1 MTDASVRVH
10 PPESGDNGADLAEP
24 VRTVIAL
31 FDDAIDAEQA
41 LSALRRSEQPPA
53 QISVILRER
62 VSTPRDR
69 TNRETLLSR
78 VIAASALETVGGWL
92 QGLAS
97 LILPED
103 QASYLVAGPIGV
115 MLASI
120 REAQDSDDEDDPD
133 GHFKVTSRQLTRAL
147 TLFGFDLEEATYV
160 EHRVVAGSPLIAVTS
175 EQAPV
180 LRAAH
185 EIFSSATAVHIGLT
199 HTESSIQSIAA
210 RLLMTGPMGGGPVVI
225 TDAVAPLRS
234 LNEPEHYAQFDRSLR
249 DRSVVSK
256 LGKPIGK
263 VADVLYET
271 QVWEDTETD
280 AELRRTI
287 PRYIVVQTGSLPFA
301 RRLTAVPAELV
312 DSDQDPVLLRVTLA
326 ELRGAP
332 RYDKA
337 QPLSRQD
344 EMALRRY
351 FHVRNYWMSS
361 ENRSS
366 AEQVTDRRNGGS
378 RNHSGFQED

>member
-1 MTDASVRVH
+1 MNEYRTTI
-10 PPESGDNGADLAEP
+10 PTPGQGDNGSDAVEP
-24 VRTVIAL
+24 VRTIIAL
-31 FDDAIDAEQA
+31 FDDTIDAEHA
-41 LSALRRSEQPPA
+41 LGALRRSDQPPA

-62 VSTPRDR
+62 VNEPHTRS
-69 TNRETLLSR
+69 NRETLLSR

-103 QASYLVAGPIGV
+103 RASYLVAGPIGV

-120 REAQDSDDEDDPD
+120 REAHDSDDDDEVD
-133 GHFKVTSRQLTRAL
+133 THFKVTNRQLTRAL
-147 TLFGFDLEEATYV
+147 TLFGFDLDEATYV

-185 EIFSSATAVHIGLT
+185 DIFASNTAVHIGLT
-199 HTESSIQSIAA
+199 HTDSSIQSIAA
-210 RLLMTGPMGGGPVVI
+210 RLLMTGPLGGGPVVI

-234 LNEPEHYAQFDRSLR
+234 LNEPDYYAHFDRTIR
-249 DRSVVSK
+249 NRPVVSK
-256 LGKPIGK
+256 LGRTVGK
-263 VADVLYET
+263 VVDVLYET
-271 QVWEDTETD
+271 QVWEDPD
-280 AELRRTI
+280 SDSELRRTI
-287 PRYIVVQTGSLPFA
+287 PRYIVIQTGKLLQFR
-301 RRLTAVPAELV
+301 RRLTAIPAELV
-312 DSDQDPVLLRVTLA
+312 DADQDPVLLRITIP

-332 RYDKA
+332 RYDTS

-351 FHVRNYWMSS
+351 FHVRNYWMTS
-361 ENRSS
+361 
-366 AEQVTDRRNGGS
+366 TS
-378 RNHSGFQED
+378 RNNGDKTGGIDH

>member
-1 MTDASVRVH
+1 MTDHLFSRQ
-10 PPESGDNGADLAEP
+10 PLLDQSQNGSSQQQP

-31 FDDAIDAEQA
+31 FDDAIDAEHA
-41 LSALRRSEQPPA
+41 LNALRRSDQPSA

-62 VSTPRDR
+62 VIESRAASR
-69 TNRETLLSR
+69 RETLLSR
-78 VIAASALETVGGWL
+78 VVASSALEAVGGWL

-103 QASYLVAGPIGV
+103 RASYLVAGPIGV

-120 REAQDSDDEDDPD
+120 REATDGSDNDVDEQLQ
-133 GHFKVTSRQLTRAL
+133 VTNRQLTRAL

-185 EIFSSATAVHIGLT
+185 EIFALNTAVYIGLT

-210 RLLMTGPMGGGPVVI
+210 RLLMTGPLGGGPVVI

-234 LNEPEHYAQFDRSLR
+234 LSEPDYYAQFDRSIR
-249 DRSVVSK
+249 NRTVVSK
-256 LGKPIGK
+256 LGRTIGK
-263 VADVLYET
+263 VVDVLYET
-271 QVWEDTETD
+271 QVWEDPESD
-280 AELRRTI
+280 DELRRTI
-287 PRYIVVQTGSLPFA
+287 PRYIIVESGKLPFG
-301 RRLTAVPAELV
+301 RRLTAVPSELV
-312 DSDQDPVLLRVTLA
+312 DDEQDPVLLRITLS

-332 RYDKA
+332 RYDTS

-351 FHVRNYWMSS
+351 FHVRNYWMTSGLNQNGAHK
-361 ENRSS
+361 ERST
-366 AEQVTDRRNGGS
+366 A
-378 RNHSGFQED
+378 

>member
-1 MTDASVRVH
+1 MTEAGTRVH
-10 PPESGDNGADLAEP
+10 QPEYGNDGAEPVEP
-24 VRTVIAL
+24 VRTIIAL
-31 FDDAIDAEQA
+31 FDDTIDAEHA
-41 LSALRRSEQPPA
+41 LSALRRSEQPSA

-62 VSTPRDR
+62 VNEPHSRS
-69 TNRETLLSR
+69 NRETLLSR

-103 QASYLVAGPIGV
+103 RASYLVAGPIGV

-120 REAQDSDDEDDPD
+120 REAHESDEDSDAES
-133 GHFKVTSRQLTRAL
+133 HFKVTNRQLTRAL
-147 TLFGFDLEEATYV
+147 TLFGFELEEATYV
-160 EHRVVAGSPLIAVTS
+160 EHRVVVGSPLIAVTS

-185 EIFSSATAVHIGLT
+185 QIFSSNTAVHIGLT

-234 LNEPEHYAQFDRSLR
+234 LNEPENYAHFDRSLR
-249 DRSVVSK
+249 DRTVVSK
-256 LGKPIGK
+256 LGRPIGK

-271 QVWEDTETD
+271 QVWEDSET
-280 AELRRTI
+280 ASELRRTI
-287 PRYIVVQTGSLPFA
+287 PRYIVVRTGKFPFG

-312 DSDQDPVLLRVTLA
+312 DSDQDPVLLRITLP

-332 RYDKA
+332 RYDTS

-351 FHVRNYWMSS
+351 FHVRNYWMATASRSNGEHEPSS
-361 ENRSS
+361 SS
-366 AEQVTDRRNGGS
+366 
-378 RNHSGFQED
+378 